1 MNGMIDIQ
9 IIYKII
15 QNIQNK
21 YTINIQIVIYKM
33 VIIIIMIIITTITN
47 EIISCNT
54 QNSVKLTSS
63 DQRTFS
69 AQRLKEMGD
78 ISRSAFYVSME
89 RPCNNPAIIRACINE
104 MLPKILKVCCA
115 WQPFSHASS

>member
-1 MNGMIDIQ
+1 MKIMNGMIDIQ
-9 IIYKII
+9 IIYKI
-15 QNIQNK
+15 IQNK

-33 VIIIIMIIITTITN
+33 VIIIIIIIIITS
-47 EIISCNT
+47 EMISCNI
-54 QNSVKLTSS
+54 QNLMKLTSS
-63 DQRTFS
+63 DQRTFRKT
-69 AQRLKEMGD
+69 QRLKEMGD

-104 MLPKILKVCCA
+104 MLPKILKVCFA